1 MKNYLFI
8 IMAIPAMLLSSCG
21 MTQTNNVNILTARE
35 FSEKTKVDSTSIIV
49 DVRTP
54 EEFSEGHLINARNID
69 WNGSDFEKQI
79 ETLDPSKPV
88 YVYCLSGKRS
98 AAAAQKMRSKGF
110 KQVYELQGG
119 ITKWREAKLSETMGN

>member
-8 IMAIPAMLLSSCG
+8 LMAAPAMLLSSCG
-21 MTQTNNVNILTARE
+21 MTQTNNANTLTALE
-35 FSEKTKVDSTSIIV
+35 FSEKTKADSSAIII

-54 EEFSEGHLINARNID
+54 DEFSQGHLVNAKNID
-69 WNGSDFEKQI
+69 WNGADFEKQI
-79 ETLDPSKPV
+79 ETLDPSKPM
-88 YVYCLSGKRS
+88 YVYCASGKRS

-119 ITKWREAKLSETMGN
+119 IAKWREAKLPETTGN